1 MNRGSRSKASRQV
14 RRQDTPVAAVQTAST
29 SHVSAPP
36 VSTQALLLQMQRQA
50 GNAAVNH
57 LLQRMAG
64 APPSAGGPRRTLQ
77 RHICG
82 PGCGHLGSSLI
93 QRQAAATKGS
103 TVFSPSTRRPAP
115 HVQRDLAGRS
125 SHVCTSACRHSSG
138 GANVMPPVQRHSSWE
153 HRALGD
159 IEPED
164 LQIIAGGRDVKAG
177 TTVNLPDGRAITQQ
191 NVNHALEQELR
202 RLEAFRDHP
211 PKDDSQASVQELQ
224 QNAKKSP
231 TDTDPLW
238 DVRLLHIPFSD
249 GTKEVLTYGEM
260 NTMADL
266 FGNPEEMKASDPGR
280 FHQLLQGIRSQSYFN
295 LLNLY
300 NEVRGTTTRGKASP
314 LRLVDK
320 IRGKESSKASSGAFS
335 GGVGSTGEQLSPVLG
350 ELNLMGVTGRG
361 KYREGENILPGT
373 GKGETDYSAGLGRNA
388 CHFAPESWHSWAQ
401 YHTKARVLA
410 QSARTKQVLAEQ
422 LQTDAD
428 NLMQQKRPLDA
439 QDKLGEALKP
449 RKESK
454 EESNEALLQNGF
466 GDHFLQDSYAAGHLI
481 NKTQIMMW
489 FVNWLEGHPEHRRA
503 WSGDQ
508 LTRYKLMAN
517 QQSGLGVSQGRYDKS
532 QPGQIKG
539 RDAQSAEDIQDDPT
553 TGTDWTTR
561 FKALGLKV
569 PDIIMQGD
577 GYRLLTWWQSA
588 SSKVQ
593 DGLKAGVAANQL
605 NLGAFRTKG
614 LLMQFVDD
622 GIATSKEKKGTFTFT
637 LDKRYRVSKKNR
649 AKFNKAITPT
659 PNEAEQENRD
669 VTFNRM
675 AAAVTYSDYHSFL
688 NNAYLQLSTN
698 VLHNRYCSGGLKV
711 TDTMGGNLFKIYGDD
726 AMFQT
731 ESDKGVRESAT
742 TARMSRDSI
751 YSLLQG
757 QAPAQTPQAI
767 SARFPSYVQP
777 EKLPGD
783 NGDPPV
789 VSLEGW
795 HTGGSLK
802 KVCDDFV
809 FPETANGVKS
819 SALSLKGK
827 ITGKIAKDDI
837 KAIHSGE
844 AF

>member
-1 MNRGSRSKASRQV
+1 
-14 RRQDTPVAAVQTAST
+14 
-29 SHVSAPP
+29 
-36 VSTQALLLQMQRQA
+36 
-50 GNAAVNH
+50 
-57 LLQRMAG
+57 
-64 APPSAGGPRRTLQ
+64 
-77 RHICG
+77 
-82 PGCGHLGSSLI
+82 
-93 QRQAAATKGS
+93 
-103 TVFSPSTRRPAP
+103 
-115 HVQRDLAGRS
+115 
-125 SHVCTSACRHSSG
+125 
-138 GANVMPPVQRHSSWE
+138 MPPVQRHSSWE

-164 LQIIAGGRDVKAG
+164 LQIIAGGRDVSAG
-177 TTVNLPDGRAITQQ
+177 KTVTIPNKGAIDQ
-191 NVNHALEQELR
+191 NDVNHILEQELR

-238 DVRLLHIPFSD
+238 DVRLLHIPFSN

-260 NTMADL
+260 NTLADL
-266 FGNPEEMKASDPGR
+266 FGSPDEMKASDPGR

-300 NEVRGTTTRGKASP
+300 NEVRGTTTRSKASP
-314 LRLVDK
+314 LRLVDMAK
-320 IRGKESSKASSGAFS
+320 GKESSKASSGAFS
-335 GGVGSTGEQLSPVLG
+335 GGVGSTGEQLSPVIG
-350 ELNLMGVTGRG
+350 ELNLMGITGRG

-388 CHFAPESWHSWAQ
+388 CHFAPESWHSWAK
-401 YHTKARVLA
+401 YHTTARTLA

-422 LQTDAD
+422 LDAEAD
-428 NLMQQKRPLDA
+428 DLIQKRRPLDA
-439 QDKLGEALKP
+439 QDKLGEAIKP

-454 EESNEALLQNGF
+454 DESNEALLQNGF

-489 FVNWLEGHPEHRRA
+489 FVNWLDAHPKNRKS

-517 QQSGLGVSQGRYDKS
+517 QQGGLGVSQGRYDKS

-539 RDAQSAEDIQDDPT
+539 RDAQSVEDIQDDPT
-553 TGTDWTTR
+553 TGTDWTDR
-561 FKALGLKV
+561 FTSLGLAV
-569 PDIIMQGD
+569 PKIITPGTD

-593 DGLKAGVAANQL
+593 DGLKRIPAANAIDVTVFRANVLLGQL
-605 NLGAFRTKG
+605 VTEG
-614 LLMQFVDD
+614 M
-622 GIATSKEKKGTFTFT
+622 ATSSTKKGTTTYT

-649 AKFNKAITPT
+649 AKHALAITPT
-659 PNEAEQENRD
+659 PNEGDQEDRD
-669 VTFNRM
+669 ITFNRM

-698 VLHNRYCSGGLKV
+698 MLHNRYCSGGLKV
-711 TDTMGGNLFKIYGDD
+711 TDSANGQLFKIYGDD

-731 ESDKGVRESAT
+731 ESDKGVRQSAE

-751 YSLLQG
+751 YSLLAG
-757 QAPAQTPQAI
+757 QAPAKSPQEI
-767 SARFPSYVQP
+767 SARFPSHVQP
-777 EKLPGD
+777 EKLPTD
-783 NGDPPV
+783 QGDPPV
-789 VSLEGW
+789 VSLEEW

-802 KVCDDFV
+802 KICDDFV

-819 SALSLKGK
+819 NFISMKGK
-827 ITGKIAKDDI
+827 LTGKISKDDI

>member
-1 MNRGSRSKASRQV
+1 
-14 RRQDTPVAAVQTAST
+14 
-29 SHVSAPP
+29 
-36 VSTQALLLQMQRQA
+36 
-50 GNAAVNH
+50 
-57 LLQRMAG
+57 
-64 APPSAGGPRRTLQ
+64 
-77 RHICG
+77 
-82 PGCGHLGSSLI
+82 
-93 QRQAAATKGS
+93 
-103 TVFSPSTRRPAP
+103 
-115 HVQRDLAGRS
+115 
-125 SHVCTSACRHSSG
+125 
-138 GANVMPPVQRHSSWE
+138 MPPVQRHSSWE

-164 LQIIAGGRDVKAG
+164 LQIIAGGRDVSAG
-177 TTVNLPDGRAITQQ
+177 KTVTIPNKGAIDQ
-191 NVNHALEQELR
+191 NDVNHILEQELR

-211 PKDDSQASVQELQ
+211 PKDDSKASVQELQ
-224 QNAKKSP
+224 QNARKSP

-260 NTMADL
+260 NTLADL
-266 FGNPEEMKASDPGR
+266 FGSPDEMKASDPGR

-300 NEVRGTTTRGKASP
+300 NEVRGTTTRSKASP
-314 LRLVDK
+314 LRLVDRA
-320 IRGKESSKASSGAFS
+320 RGKESSKASSGAFS
-335 GGVGSTGEQLSPVLG
+335 GGVGSTGEQLSPVIG
-350 ELNLMGVTGRG
+350 ELNLMGITGRG
-361 KYREGENILPGT
+361 KYRVGENILPGT

-388 CHFAPESWHSWAQ
+388 CHFAPESWHAWAQ

-439 QDKLGEALKP
+439 HDKLGEALRP
-449 RKESK
+449 RRESK
-454 EESNEALLQNGF
+454 QESNEALLQNGF

-517 QQSGLGVSQGRYDKS
+517 QQGGLGVSQGRYDKS
-532 QPGQIKG
+532 QPGAIKG
-539 RDAQSAEDIQDDPT
+539 RDAQSAEDIEDDPN
-553 TGTDWTTR
+553 TDWTNR
-561 FKALGLKV
+561 FEALGLQV
-569 PDIIMQGD
+569 PDVIRPGSG
-577 GYRLLTWWQSA
+577 GYKLLVWWQSA
-588 SSKVQ
+588 SSKLQ
-593 DGLKAGVAANQL
+593 DGLKISAAVKGAK
-605 NLGAFRTKG
+605 LGAIYTPV
-614 LLMQFVDD
+614 LLDLFVTN
-622 GIATSKEKKGTFTFT
+622 GIATKTEKKGGTIYK
-637 LDKRYRVSKKNR
+637 LDSRYRVSKKNR
-649 AKFNKAITPT
+649 AKHTLATTPT
-659 PNEAEQENRD
+659 RNEGEQEDRD
-669 VTFNRM
+669 NSFKRM

-698 VLHNRYCSGGLKV
+698 MLHNRYCSGGLKV
-711 TDTMGGNLFKIYGDD
+711 TDTLGGNLFKIYGDD

-731 ESDKGVRESAT
+731 ESDKGVRQSAE
-742 TARMSRDSI
+742 TARMSRDAI

-757 QAPAQTPQAI
+757 QAPGKTPQEI

-789 VSLEGW
+789 VTLEDW

-827 ITGKIAKDDI
+827 ITGKISKDDI